1 MIIMSHSKNLI
12 DSNSFFSQYKSD
24 LDRPRSRF
32 DRSSSVKTSFNVGEL
47 VPFYLDEVLPGDTFD
62 IETSFV
68 TRLQTLITPPMD
80 DLFLD
85 TYYFFVPSRLT
96 WTHWKE
102 FMGES
107 KTAWTSNVEY
117 EVPQLVVLAS
127 DANRK
132 SIKGSLLDYFGIP
145 IAINGEMSVSRLP
158 VNAYNLIW
166 NEWFRDEN
174 LQDEILID
182 IDDGNVNFDGMDS
195 AKGGSLLKVNK
206 LHDYF
211 TSCLPQPQKGEDV
224 TLTSLFGDIPV
235 VTRSSDGIS
244 GSQYPLHIKQSN
256 GSYSNTSYA
265 FSPLYKVGHGV
276 TLPDYPNG
284 YTSLNVKAKEVETG
298 TSNDF
303 PDWTAIYP
311 SNLFADMSS
320 TDSLTVN
327 SLRLSFATQQMLELD
342 ARSGSR
348 YIELLRGHFG
358 VVSPD
363 GRLQRPELLSANRT
377 RINVHQI
384 VQQSESNET
393 PLGTTAAMSLTNN
406 TDNSFTKSF
415 TEHGYVIGLVCAR
428 YNHTYQ
434 QGLNRMWSRK
444 NRLDYYFPILAN
456 IGEQPVYTKEIYY
469 DNDGF
474 DSLEEVFGYQEAW
487 ADYRYKPSI
496 VTGEMRSGITNSLQS
511 WHFADYYQE
520 KPTLSASWIQE
531 DKANVD
537 RALAVTS
544 SLANQIFGDF
554 YVKNLTTRVM
564 PVHSI
569 PGLKIL

>member
-1 MIIMSHSKNLI
+1 MAFSKKLI
-12 DSNSFFSQYKSD
+12 DANSFFSQYKSD
-24 LDRPRSRF
+24 IERPRSRF
-32 DRSSSVKTSFNVGEL
+32 DRSSSVKTSFNVGDL

-85 TYYFFVPSRLT
+85 MYYFYVPSRLC

-107 KTAWTSNVEY
+107 ADAWTSDVTY
-117 EVPQLVVLAS
+117 QVPQLIYEAS
-127 DANRK
+127 DK
-132 SIKGSLLDYFGIP
+132 KPLQKSLLDYFGVP
-145 IAINGEMSVSRLP
+145 INPSGALSISRLP
-158 VNAYNLIW
+158 INAYNLIW

-174 LQDEILID
+174 LQDAILVD
-182 IDDGNVNFDGMDS
+182 TDDGDVRFDVNNS
-195 AKGGSLLKVNK
+195 AKGGKLLKVNK

-211 TSCLPQPQKGEDV
+211 TSVLPEPQKGDDV
-224 TLTSLFGDIPV
+224 TISSLFGDIPI
-235 VTRSSDGIS
+235 VTRDAPVVS
-244 GSQYPLHIKQSN
+244 GKKPAMMMYNINGGSLEPNKTVSPVMVGLAPKLPSRPNNVSGFGYDRSQTGEITEDNYGL
-256 GSYSNTSYA
+256 
-265 FSPLYKVGHGV
+265 F
-276 TLPDYPNG
+276 YPNNLVG
-284 YTSLNVKAKEVETG
+284 DTS
-298 TSNDF
+298 S
-303 PDWTAIYP
+303 
-311 SNLFADMSS
+311 ADA
-320 TDSLTVN
+320 LTVN
-327 SLRLSFATQQMLELD
+327 SLRLAFATQQMLETD

-358 VVSPD
+358 VISPD

-384 VQQSESNET
+384 VQQSESGQT

-406 TDNSFTKSF
+406 TDNSFVKSF
-415 TEHGYVIGLVCAR
+415 TEHGFVIGLMCAR

-444 NRLDYYFPILAN
+444 DRLDYYFPILAN
-456 IGEQPVYTKEIYY
+456 IGEQPVYTREIYY

-474 DSLEEVFGYQEAW
+474 GSLDDVFGYQEAW

-496 VTGEMRSGITNSLQS
+496 VTGEMRSGIDKSLQS
-511 WHFADYYQE
+511 WHFADYYQQ

-531 DKANVD
+531 DKTNVD
-537 RALAVTS
+537 RTLAVTS
-544 SLANQIFGDF
+544 KVADQIFGDF
-554 YVKNLTTRVM
+554 YIKNLTTRVM

-569 PGLKIL
+569 PGLRKL

>member
-1 MIIMSHSKNLI
+1 MAFSKKLI
-12 DSNSFFSQYKSD
+12 DANSFFSQYKSD
-24 LDRPRSRF
+24 IERPRSRF
-32 DRSSSVKTSFNVGEL
+32 DRSSSVKTSFNVGDL

-85 TYYFFVPSRLT
+85 MYYFYVPSRLC
-96 WTHWKE
+96 WSHWKE

-107 KTAWTSNVEY
+107 AEAWTSDVTY
-117 EVPQLVVLAS
+117 QVPQLIYEAS
-127 DANRK
+127 DK
-132 SIKGSLLDYFGIP
+132 KPLQKSLLDYFGVPVNPSGVLSI
-145 IAINGEMSVSRLP
+145 SRLP
-158 VNAYNLIW
+158 INAYNLIW

-174 LQDEILID
+174 LQDAILVD
-182 IDDGNVNFDGMDS
+182 TDDGDVRFDVNNS
-195 AKGGSLLKVNK
+195 AKGGKLLKVNK

-211 TSCLPQPQKGEDV
+211 TSVLPEPQKGDDV
-224 TLTSLFGDIPV
+224 TISSLFGDIPI
-235 VTRSSDGIS
+235 VTRDAPVVS
-244 GSQYPLHIKQSN
+244 GKKPAMMMYNINGGSLEPNKTVSPVMVGLAPKLPSRPNNVSGFGYDRSQTGEITEDNYGL
-256 GSYSNTSYA
+256 
-265 FSPLYKVGHGV
+265 F
-276 TLPDYPNG
+276 YPNNLVG
-284 YTSLNVKAKEVETG
+284 DTS
-298 TSNDF
+298 S
-303 PDWTAIYP
+303 
-311 SNLFADMSS
+311 ADA
-320 TDSLTVN
+320 LTVN
-327 SLRLSFATQQMLELD
+327 SLRLAFATQQMLETD

-358 VVSPD
+358 VISPD

-384 VQQSESNET
+384 VQQSESGQT

-406 TDNSFTKSF
+406 TDNSFVKSF
-415 TEHGYVIGLVCAR
+415 TEHGFVIGLMCAR

-444 NRLDYYFPILAN
+444 DRLDYYFPILAN
-456 IGEQPVYTKEIYY
+456 IGEQPVYTREIYY

-474 DSLEEVFGYQEAW
+474 GSLDDVFGYQEAW

-496 VTGEMRSGITNSLQS
+496 VTGEMRSGIDKSLQS
-511 WHFADYYQE
+511 WHFADYYQQ

-531 DKANVD
+531 DKTNVD
-537 RALAVTS
+537 RTLAVTS
-544 SLANQIFGDF
+544 KVADQIFGDF
-554 YVKNLTTRVM
+554 YIKNLTTRVM

-569 PGLKIL
+569 PGLRKL

>member
-1 MIIMSHSKNLI
+1 MAYSKNLI
-12 DSNSFFSQYKSD
+12 DSNSFFSSYESD

-32 DRSSSVKTSFNVGEL
+32 DRSSTVKTSFNVGDL

-85 TYYFFVPSRLT
+85 MYYFYVPSRLC
-96 WTHWKE
+96 WSHWKE

-107 KTAWTSNVEY
+107 TTAWTSDVTY
-117 EVPQLVVLAS
+117 QIPQLIVDAS
-127 DANRK
+127 EPN
-132 SIKGSLLDYFGIP
+132 IKALPGSLLDYFGVPLQFGTRLEI
-145 IAINGEMSVSRLP
+145 SRLP
-158 VNAYNLIW
+158 INAYNLIW

-174 LQDEILID
+174 LQDEILVD
-182 IDDGNVNFDGMDS
+182 IDDGNVNFDAANS
-195 AKGGSLLKVNK
+195 AKGGKLLKVNK

-211 TSCLPQPQKGEDV
+211 TSSLPRPQKGDDV
-224 TLTSLFGDIPV
+224 TISSLFGDIPV
-235 VTRSSDGIS
+235 VTRNNHQSMTGTHPGLEFLYSDGS
-244 GSQYPLHIKQSN
+244 APQHYYLPLLRPHIPTLPSHPNPYYDLTLGPLSN
-256 GSYSNTSYA
+256 KDDE
-265 FSPLYKVGHGV
+265 SPL
-276 TLPDYPNG
+276 
-284 YTSLNVKAKEVETG
+284 SL
-298 TSNDF
+298 
-303 PDWTAIYP
+303 YP
-311 SNLFADMSS
+311 SNLFADVSGS
-320 TDSLTVN
+320 DFLTVN
-327 SLRLSFATQQMLELD
+327 SLRLAFATQQMLETD

-384 VQQSESNET
+384 VQQSESNTT
-393 PLGTTAAMSLTNN
+393 PLGTTAAMSLTSD
-406 TDNSFTKSF
+406 TDNSFVKSF
-415 TEHGYVIGLVCAR
+415 TEHGFIIGVMCAR

-444 NRLDYYFPILAN
+444 DRLDYYFPILAN
-456 IGEQPVYTKEIYY
+456 IGEQPIYTKELYY
-469 DNDGF
+469 YNDGF
-474 DSLEEVFGYQEAW
+474 DSLDEVFGYQEAW

-496 VTGEMRSGITNSLQS
+496 VTGEMRSGIDKSLQS
-511 WHFADYYQE
+511 WHFADYYQS
-520 KPTLSASWIQE
+520 KPTLSADWIAE
-531 DKANVD
+531 DKSNVD
-537 RALAVTS
+537 RTLAVTS
-544 SLANQIFGDF
+544 KLANQIFGDF

-569 PGLKIL
+569 PGLKVL

>member
-1 MIIMSHSKNLI
+1 MAFSKKLI
-12 DSNSFFSQYKSD
+12 DANSFFSQYKSD
-24 LDRPRSRF
+24 IERPRSRF
-32 DRSSSVKTSFNVGEL
+32 DRSSSVKTSFNVGDL

-85 TYYFFVPSRLT
+85 MYYFYVPSRLC
-96 WTHWKE
+96 WSHWKE

-107 KTAWTSNVEY
+107 AEAWTSDVTY
-117 EVPQLVVLAS
+117 QVPQLIYEAS
-127 DANRK
+127 DK
-132 SIKGSLLDYFGIP
+132 KPLQKSLLDYFGVPVNPSGVLSI
-145 IAINGEMSVSRLP
+145 SRLP
-158 VNAYNLIW
+158 INAYNLIW

-174 LQDEILID
+174 LQDAILVD
-182 IDDGNVNFDGMDS
+182 TDDGDVRFDVNNS
-195 AKGGSLLKVNK
+195 AKGGKLLKVNK

-211 TSCLPQPQKGEDV
+211 TSVLPEPQKGDDV
-224 TLTSLFGDIPV
+224 TISSLFGDIPI
-235 VTRSSDGIS
+235 VTRDAPVVS
-244 GSQYPLHIKQSN
+244 GKKPAMMMYNINGGSLEPNKTVSPVMVGLAPKLPSRPNNVSAFGYDRSQTGEITEDNYGL
-256 GSYSNTSYA
+256 
-265 FSPLYKVGHGV
+265 F
-276 TLPDYPNG
+276 YPNNLVG
-284 YTSLNVKAKEVETG
+284 DTS
-298 TSNDF
+298 S
-303 PDWTAIYP
+303 
-311 SNLFADMSS
+311 ADA
-320 TDSLTVN
+320 LTVN
-327 SLRLSFATQQMLELD
+327 SLRLAFATQQMLETD

-358 VVSPD
+358 VISPD

-384 VQQSESNET
+384 VQQSESGQT

-406 TDNSFTKSF
+406 TDNSFVKSF
-415 TEHGYVIGLVCAR
+415 TEHGFVIGLMCAR

-444 NRLDYYFPILAN
+444 DRLDYYFPILAN
-456 IGEQPVYTKEIYY
+456 IGEQPVYTREIYY

-474 DSLEEVFGYQEAW
+474 GSLDDVFGYQEAW

-496 VTGEMRSGITNSLQS
+496 VTGEMRSGIDKSLQS
-511 WHFADYYQE
+511 WHFADYYQQ

-531 DKANVD
+531 DKTNVD
-537 RALAVTS
+537 RTLAVTS
-544 SLANQIFGDF
+544 KVADQIFGDF
-554 YVKNLTTRVM
+554 YIKNLTTRVM

-569 PGLKIL
+569 PGLRKL